1 MGCRSTAGREDA
13 GNGEGKATLRLRVS
27 QGVEMA
33 RPSLLLAEA
42 DTLTCREGLV
52 VGAVRIGGSC
62 VPMMEGSIFADA
74 VRAL

>member
-1 MGCRSTAGREDA
+1 
-13 GNGEGKATLRLRVS
+13 
-27 QGVEMA
+27 MA